1 MKDIDK
7 QIILYY
13 SEISAE
19 NEPHNTP
26 KKISKSEMSHKT
38 DIAFAGAG
46 FMGIYHVGSTYCI
59 YLIAPDLLQQR
70 IGGTSAGGT
79 VKKNYFHF

>member
-1 MKDIDK
+1 MVKDIDK

-26 KKISKSEMSHKT
+26 KEMSHKT

-46 FMGIYHVGSTYCI
+46 FMGMYHVGATKCI
-59 YLIAPDLLQQR
+59 ATIAPDLLQQR

-79 VKKNYFHF
+79 V

>member
-1 MKDIDK
+1 MTVLDK

-13 SEISAE
+13 SEILAE
-19 NEPHNTP
+19 NEPM
-26 KKISKSEMSHKT
+26 KISKSEMSHKT

-46 FMGIYHVGSTYCI
+46 FMGIYHVGSSYCI
-59 YLIAPDLLQQR
+59 ATIAPDLLQQR

-79 VKKNYFHF
+79 IKKKLFSLLTL